1 MRGLT
6 MAFLSFGPTGFLAGF
21 GRMRAL
27 VTATTKTPAKTT
39 TTTV

>member
-6 MAFLSFGPTGFLAGF
+6 MAFLSFGSTGFFAGF

-27 VTATTKTPAKTT
+27 VSTTKTSAKTT
-39 TTTV
+39 TSTV